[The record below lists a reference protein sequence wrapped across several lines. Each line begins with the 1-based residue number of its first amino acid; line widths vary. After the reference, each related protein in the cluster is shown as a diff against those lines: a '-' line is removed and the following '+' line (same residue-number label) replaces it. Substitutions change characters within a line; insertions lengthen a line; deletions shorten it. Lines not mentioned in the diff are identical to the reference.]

1 MRWNGLDVLGTKGV
15 DQVGLIAT
23 RKVRSRP
30 GQIAGPNN
38 LTYSHGS
45 NFNFTLPKR

>member
-1 MRWNGLDVLGTKGV
+1 MFDVVVVVVVVVVLGTKGV

-38 LTYSHGS
+38 LTSS
-45 NFNFTLPKR
+45 